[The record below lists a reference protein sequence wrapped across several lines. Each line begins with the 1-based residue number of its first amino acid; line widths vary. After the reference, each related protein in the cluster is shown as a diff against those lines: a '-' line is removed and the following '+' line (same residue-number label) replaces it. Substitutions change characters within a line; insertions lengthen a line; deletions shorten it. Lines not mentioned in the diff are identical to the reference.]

1 MHIVVVGLSHKTAP
15 VEIREK
21 LAIPESRMGE
31 ALSRLCSYQ
40 GVREGV
46 LLSTCNRVEVYAVVD
61 EIESG
66 YGRVQ
71 DFLADAHLSL
81 SSEQLTPHLYWQEG
95 DRAISHLFRVAS
107 SLDSM
112 IVGESQILGQIKEAF
127 EVALTH
133 KATGIIL
140 NKVMKKAISVAKR
153 VRTETKISE
162 MAVSVSYA
170 AVELAKKIF
179 SDLSEK
185 TVLLVGAGEMAKLA
199 AKHFIAN
206 GVRHVRVTTRNP
218 QHAQELANRFG
229 GTAVAFE
236 DFREDMASADIV
248 LVSTGAAHY
257 LVSEDDVQHSVKQ
270 RMNRPMFL
278 IDISVPRNID
288 PAVRH
293 VDNAFLFDID
303 DLKTRVERNR
313 GERLNEA
320 EKAEKMVVDEV
331 GTVRQW
337 LQSLE
342 VTPTIVAL
350 RARIDEIKRAEL
362 DKTLGRLS
370 NLSETDRALVEAMAS
385 SIANKLIHN
394 TMRETSLA
402 PQDFIYP
409 LFVVEGRDRKE
420 EIASMPG
427 QFRLSVDLLVKEAS
441 EVAAL
446 GISAIILFGIPDRK
460 DDRGSSGFDPN
471 GIVQRAVKAVKD
483 QVPGLM
489 VVTDVCIDEYTDH
502 GHCGIVKDGR
512 ILNDETLECLR
523 AMARTHALAGADMV
537 APSDMM
543 DGRVAAIRSELDQA
557 GFPELPIMAYAAK
570 FASCFYAPF
579 RDAAFS
585 SPQFG
590 DRQSYQMDPANRR
603 EALREIALDVEEG
616 ADIIMVKP
624 ALPYLDIIAAARAQM
639 LLPVAAYQV
648 SGEYSMIKAAAN
660 AGWLDESRA
669 MMESLLSIK
678 RAGANLILTYFA
690 KDAAR
695 LLR

>member
-61 EIESG
+61 EIEAG
-66 YGRVQ
+66 YGRIQ
-71 DFLADAHLSL
+71 DFMADAHLSL
-81 SSEQLTPHLYWQEG
+81 SSEQLNPHLYWHEG

-112 IVGESQILGQIKEAF
+112 IIGESQILGQIKDAF
-127 EVALTH
+127 EIALTH

-218 QHAQELANRFG
+218 QHALELANRFG

-236 DFREDMASADIV
+236 DFRDDMASADIV

-257 LVSEDDVQHSVKQ
+257 LLSEDDVQHSVKQ

-320 EKAEKMVVDEV
+320 EKAERMVVDEV
-331 GTVRQW
+331 GIVRQW

-350 RARIDEIKRAEL
+350 RARIDDIKRAEL
-362 DKTLGRLS
+362 DKTLGRLT
-370 NLSETDRALVEAMAS
+370 NLSASERESVEAMAS
-385 SIANKLIHN
+385 SIVNKLVHN
-394 TMRETSLA
+394 TMVTLKAEVHSSEGA
-402 PQDFIYP
+402 A
-409 LFVVEGRDRKE
+409 FVEAARRFFGLGDPPVSNVNGSG
-420 EIASMPG
+420 AS
-427 QFRLSVDLLVKEAS
+427 AS
-441 EVAAL
+441 EPGPSPEEDPQGVDEA
-446 GISAIILFGIPDRK
+446 ISRTGLKIP
-460 DDRGSSGFDPN
+460 
-471 GIVQRAVKAVKD
+471 
-483 QVPGLM
+483 
-489 VVTDVCIDEYTDH
+489 
-502 GHCGIVKDGR
+502 
-512 ILNDETLECLR
+512 
-523 AMARTHALAGADMV
+523 
-537 APSDMM
+537 
-543 DGRVAAIRSELDQA
+543 
-557 GFPELPIMAYAAK
+557 
-570 FASCFYAPF
+570 
-579 RDAAFS
+579 
-585 SPQFG
+585 
-590 DRQSYQMDPANRR
+590 NR
-603 EALREIALDVEEG
+603 
-616 ADIIMVKP
+616 
-624 ALPYLDIIAAARAQM
+624 
-639 LLPVAAYQV
+639 
-648 SGEYSMIKAAAN
+648 
-660 AGWLDESRA
+660 
-669 MMESLLSIK
+669 
-678 RAGANLILTYFA
+678 
-690 KDAAR
+690 
-695 LLR
+695 

>member
-31 ALSRLCSYQ
+31 ALNRLCSYQ
-40 GVREGV
+40 GVREGI

-66 YGRVQ
+66 YGRIQ

-81 SSEQLTPHLYWQEG
+81 SSEQLTPHLYWHEG

-112 IVGESQILGQIKEAF
+112 ILGESQILGQIKEAF

-199 AKHFIAN
+199 ARHFIAN

-218 QHAQELANRFG
+218 HNALELANRFG

-236 DFREDMASADIV
+236 AFREDMASADIV

-313 GERLNEA
+313 GERQNEA
-320 EKAEKMVVDEV
+320 EKAERMVVDEV
-331 GTVRQW
+331 VTVRQW

-362 DKTLGRLS
+362 DKTLGRLG
-370 NLSETDRALVEAMAS
+370 NLSAPERELVEAMAS
-385 SIANKLIHN
+385 SIVNKLIHN
-394 TMRETSLA
+394 TMVTLKAEVNSSDGA
-402 PQDFIYP
+402 S
-409 LFVVEGRDRKE
+409 FVEAARRFFNLGDPAVSNVNGSG
-420 EIASMPG
+420 IP
-427 QFRLSVDLLVKEAS
+427 AS
-441 EVAAL
+441 ETCH
-446 GISAIILFGIPDRK
+446 SAQENKRGVDEPIPRT
-460 DDRGSSGFDPN
+460 GSKMP
-471 GIVQRAVKAVKD
+471 
-483 QVPGLM
+483 
-489 VVTDVCIDEYTDH
+489 DH
-502 GHCGIVKDGR
+502 
-512 ILNDETLECLR
+512 
-523 AMARTHALAGADMV
+523 
-537 APSDMM
+537 
-543 DGRVAAIRSELDQA
+543 
-557 GFPELPIMAYAAK
+557 
-570 FASCFYAPF
+570 
-579 RDAAFS
+579 
-585 SPQFG
+585 
-590 DRQSYQMDPANRR
+590 
-603 EALREIALDVEEG
+603 
-616 ADIIMVKP
+616 
-624 ALPYLDIIAAARAQM
+624 
-639 LLPVAAYQV
+639 
-648 SGEYSMIKAAAN
+648 
-660 AGWLDESRA
+660 
-669 MMESLLSIK
+669 
-678 RAGANLILTYFA
+678 
-690 KDAAR
+690 
-695 LLR
+695 